1 MAAGTLFSIVVS
13 VSAERF
19 DELIREALAEL
30 PPELAKT
37 MENVVV
43 LVEES
48 SHGRP
53 LYGLY
58 EGVPLTKRGPMSYYG
73 AVPDRI
79 TIFQDTISASARDEE
94 DLKKRVRKTVL
105 HEVGHHFGISDPRL
119 KELGWA

>member
-1 MAAGTLFSIVVS
+1 VIT

-19 DELIREALAEL
+19 DEMVHEALQDV
-30 PPELAKT
+30 PPDLARE
-37 MENVVV
+37 MENVAII
-43 LVEES
+43 VEAS
-48 SHGRP
+48 AGGRP

-58 EGVPLTKRGPMSYYG
+58 EGVPLTKRGPMSYFG

-79 TIFQDTISASARDEE
+79 TIFQDTISASASDET

-105 HEVGHHFGISDPRL
+105 HEVGHHFGLSDERL

>member
-1 MAAGTLFSIVVS
+1 VIA

-19 DELIREALAEL
+19 DELVREALAEL
-30 PPELAKT
+30 PPDLAKA
-37 MENVVV
+37 MENVVI

-48 SHGRP
+48 AKGRP

-58 EGVPLTKRGPMSYYG
+58 EGIPLTKRGPMSYYG